1 MSMAVKIG
9 KRVHLRYPVPN
20 DHDEYLA
27 LKRASKAFH
36 QPWEPLP
43 RPGSDPYGSAAFDK
57 MLASA
62 SSERKRCF
70 LVVKNTE
77 PKIVGVVNLSEISRG
92 CFQNCF
98 MGYWVGQPYRGH
110 GFMTEALRLA
120 VDYLFDD
127 LDLHRVEANIIP
139 SNAASIALIKR
150 LGFRLEG
157 LSQRY
162 LKINGEWQD
171 HERWALTREEVTA
184 DTTR

>member
-1 MSMAVKIG
+1 M
-9 KRVHLRYPVPN
+9 
-20 DHDEYLA
+20 E
-27 LKRASKAFH
+27 
-36 QPWEPLP
+36 E
-43 RPGSDPYGSAAFDK
+43 
-57 MLASA
+57 
-62 SSERKRCF
+62 
-70 LVVKNTE
+70 
-77 PKIVGVVNLSEISRG
+77 IVGVVNLSEISRG

-98 MGYWVGQPYRGH
+98 MGYWIGQPYRRQ

-120 VDYLFDD
+120 MDYAFDD

-171 HERWALTREEVTA
+171 HERWALTREEVPA
-184 DTTR
+184 NSTRVQG